1 MKIATS
7 HTPSSKSVSS
17 GETTRVEYEEEEEE
31 AKLLLLDISAADSR
45 RRLRGGGCCRLG
57 GAAVDSGWRYMTAA
71 PAEIKKGYIKKERSI
86 RNGACRQYE
95 DTYIQYE
102 ATYIAV

>member
-71 PAEIKKGYIKKERSI
+71 PAEMEKSNNKK
-86 RNGACRQYE
+86 RNAASAMAC
-95 DTYIQYE
+95 
-102 ATYIAV
+102 AVSMRTQIYSMRTHL